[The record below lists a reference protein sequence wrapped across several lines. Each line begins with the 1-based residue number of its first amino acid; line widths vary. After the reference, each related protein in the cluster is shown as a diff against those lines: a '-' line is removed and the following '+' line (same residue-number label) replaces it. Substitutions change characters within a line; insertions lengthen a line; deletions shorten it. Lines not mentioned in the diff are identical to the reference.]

1 MTTRKSKR
9 ANPVLADATAATNN
23 NVKVTKDEDKNTV
36 ATNNHVKITKDE
48 GDNNGSNNVSQN
60 QNVSKENDTKK
71 VEAINE
77 NTDSPIHP
85 DDNDGSD
92 YKHINGVP
100 IKNQQTDKN
109 TSIKPSSVEELS
121 K

>member
-9 ANPVLADATAATNN
+9 ATPVLADATAATNN
-23 NVKVTKDEDKNTV
+23 NGKETKDEDN
-36 ATNNHVKITKDE
+36 
-48 GDNNGSNNVSQN
+48 NNGSKNLSQN
-60 QNVSKENDTKK
+60 QNVSKDNDNKK
-71 VEAINE
+71 VAAMNE

-85 DDNDGSD
+85 TDNDGSD
-92 YKHINGVP
+92 YKHFNGGSV
-100 IKNQQTDKN
+100 KNQQTNNN